1 MEAEGEEGVPLLGG
15 AVEGV
20 DHPAPGQL
28 GGWMQLQG
36 SGLLR
41 KGWGCR
47 GVENI
52 KNLYF
57 AMP

>member
-1 MEAEGEEGVPLLGG
+1 MEAEGKEGVPLLGG

-41 KGWGCR
+41 KG
-47 GVENI
+47 
-52 KNLYF
+52 
-57 AMP
+57 